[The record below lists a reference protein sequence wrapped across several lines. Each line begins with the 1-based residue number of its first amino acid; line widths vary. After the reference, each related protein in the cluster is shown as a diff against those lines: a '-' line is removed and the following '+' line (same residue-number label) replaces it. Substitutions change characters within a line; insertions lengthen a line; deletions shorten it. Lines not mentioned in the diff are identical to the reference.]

1 MPRQLFFRTTR
12 HTCIALSLTLI
23 AMLWAGLNTKN
34 FRIQNDLI
42 WRGGGLEFGQDGIAY
57 TDTFL
62 TPNLMDKLN
71 RQGFVIE
78 LKLEPAPIG
87 GDAVKFILEITAEET
102 AKPLIVWQW
111 RNNIIAMNGNDY
123 PNTQKNPRVSTKLNS
138 GINNIKLIIAERTL
152 LQLENKTRDS
162 IVNGALKLPV
172 IPANS
177 IETSQY
183 TNSRIVVGNSA
194 QRQNSWQG
202 IINELTIYRLTNATE
217 SNKNAKEN
225 ADLVRYIFRG
235 QGGEQVQDQSGN
247 NYPLYTPKQPIRLK
261 RVTFDNQ
268 WGIFNSNWNATVDII
283 INCVGFIPL
292 GFLFTN
298 LMLNLKVKFY
308 TGIPV
313 VLIFGFLLSFA
324 IEFIQSWIPSRY
336 SAIEDLVLN
345 FVGTGLGLI
354 VFTVIS
360 KHSNSIVDKSPYQS
374 EG

>member
-1 MPRQLFFRTTR
+1 
-12 HTCIALSLTLI
+12 
-23 AMLWAGLNTKN
+23 
-34 FRIQNDLI
+34 
-42 WRGGGLEFGQDGIAY
+42 
-57 TDTFL
+57 
-62 TPNLMDKLN
+62 MDKLN